1 MKNLWRKTQV
11 RPPKVRFGRRTCMR
25 FGGTLGPRKHELGK
39 FRFGRRKSSS
49 AAEHCMD
56 AEAHS
61 APERGL
67 ASHYKR
73 VP

>member
-1 MKNLWRKTQV
+1 MKSLWRKTQV
-11 RPPKVRFGRRTCMR
+11 RPPKVKFGRRTYMR

-39 FRFGRRKSSS
+39 SRFGRRKSSS
-49 AAEHCMD
+49 AAKHFMD

-67 ASHYKR
+67 ASHL
-73 VP
+73 